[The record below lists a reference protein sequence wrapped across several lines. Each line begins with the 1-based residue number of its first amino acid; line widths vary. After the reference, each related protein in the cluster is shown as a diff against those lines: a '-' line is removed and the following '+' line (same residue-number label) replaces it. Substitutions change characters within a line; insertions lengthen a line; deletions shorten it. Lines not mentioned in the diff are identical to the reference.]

1 MRQQDYLFVYGTLMS
16 GIENPIN
23 FQMAEFGEFIGLGVI
38 PAKLYLVDYYP
49 GAILDTNGLDNVT
62 GEIYRLLNPKKALKI
77 LDSYEEYSYRE
88 RAHSE
93 FVRKKVEVKQ
103 LANNEKI
110 IAWTYIFNQ
119 PTTALVALQ
128 SGSFRDVI
136 GQKSGKKAA

>member
-23 FQMAEFGEFIGLGVI
+23 FQMAEHGEFIGLGVI

-136 GQKSGKKAA
+136 GRKSGKKAA

>member
-23 FQMAEFGEFIGLGVI
+23 FQMAEYGEFIGLGVI

-49 GAILDTNGLDNVT
+49 GAILDTNGLDRVT

-77 LDSYEEYSYRE
+77 LDSYEEYAYRE

-93 FVRKKVEVKQ
+93 FVRKKVMVRQ
-103 LANNEKI
+103 ISNNQQI
-110 IAWTYIFNQ
+110 TAWTYIFNH
-119 PTTALVALQ
+119 PTTALTAVK
-128 SGSFRDVI
+128 SGSFREALV
-136 GQKSGKKAA
+136 QKSKQVA